1 MGGGLSFFS
10 RFKNRVRVSVDY
22 LYYDASPS
30 EATSPKGLG
39 LRVVAVFGFGV
50 SAQVLCAKV
59 VKRDDVASIMRLIHD
74 RHPIQHRVRC
84 LDLFNLIWFNLECF
98 L

>member
-10 RFKNRVRVSVDY
+10 RFKNRVRVSVDS

-39 LRVVAVFGFGV
+39 LGVIPLFGFGV

-59 VKRDDVASIMRLIHD
+59 VIRYTIRPIYYGVHSCALLRLI
-74 RHPIQHRVRC
+74 
-84 LDLFNLIWFNLECF
+84 
-98 L
+98 